1 MDPAARRDRVVAG
14 VTALVVS
21 GAPALGHVT
30 KKLGHIVKHLN
41 PLFVNVGEKVSDSD
55 LLDGKDAT
63 EFLGANAKA
72 ADAELLDGSDSSDF
86 TRSGETAADS
96 ELLDGMD
103 SSDFQPRYDRIV
115 VVSTAAELLSA
126 ASSAV
131 SGTLIKVEPGNYN
144 RGPTCCTSPRVWT
157 SRARG

>member
-1 MDPAARRDRVVAG
+1 M
-14 VTALVVS
+14 VS